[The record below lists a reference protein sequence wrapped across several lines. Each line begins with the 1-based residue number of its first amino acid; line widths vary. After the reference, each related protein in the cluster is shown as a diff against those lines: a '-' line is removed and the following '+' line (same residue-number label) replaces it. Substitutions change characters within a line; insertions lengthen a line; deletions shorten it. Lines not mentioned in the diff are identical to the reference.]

1 MNTCKST
8 TLRKHVTVLLTSL
21 AAAMLL
27 AQGAMAADAA
37 NLKTTLT
44 PLGAERAGNADGSI
58 PAWTGGL
65 TKPDPAYKEGGK
77 RGDPFAAEKPL
88 FSITSKNVGQYADKV
103 TPGVQ
108 AMLKKYPD
116 SYRLDVYPTHRTA
129 AAPQSVYDATYANA
143 GKTKLVDSSAGLIPQ
158 DGEGGIPFPLAKDG
172 VEAIWNHLMR
182 WRGASWHTDFTQYLT
197 TSDGKHVLTNNSRG
211 DYQMPWYLP
220 DGGKKDGTFWA
231 IRMINDGPPLR
242 AGEAI
247 TGRENVNAENTG
259 AWTYLPGQRRVRRL
273 PNACCDTP
281 TPATAGVMS
290 FDELYVFNGRVD
302 RFDWKLVGKK
312 EMYIP
317 YNANKVLTAANA
329 TDVLADHHL
338 NPDVLRWE
346 LHRVWVVE
354 ATLKSG
360 KRHVMPRSTYYLD
373 EDTWAAV
380 LGERYDAQNQLAK
393 VLWTTP
399 VVMPDLPGVV
409 TLTNG
414 FYDLLS
420 GTWFTGDIFA
430 GKNEQYRVMPPY
442 KDSVFTP
449 DALAGEGVR

>member
-1 MNTCKST
+1 MNMRNP
-8 TLRKHVTVLLTSL
+8 LAVLLT
-21 AAAMLL
+21 AACI
-27 AQGAMAADAA
+27 AQGALAATAQEAA
-37 NLKTTLT
+37 TLKTTLT
-44 PLGAERAGNADGSI
+44 PLGAERAASADGNI

-65 TKPDPAYKEGGK
+65 TTAEPGYKDGGK
-77 RGDPFAAEKPL
+77 RGDPFASEKPL
-88 FSITSKNVGQYADKV
+88 YSISAKNMAQYADKL
-103 TPGVQ
+103 TPGIQ

-129 AAPQSVYDATYANA
+129 AAPQGVYDATFANA
-143 GKTKLVDSSAGLIPQ
+143 TNAKLTDGAAGPMPENAQ
-158 DGEGGIPFPLAKDG
+158 GGIPFPIPKSG
-172 VEAIWNHLMR
+172 VEAIWNHLLR
-182 WRGASWHTDFTQYLT
+182 WRGASWHANFTQYLT
-197 TSDGKHVLTNNSRG
+197 TADGKHVLTNDSRA
-211 DYQMPWYLP
+211 DMQMPWYLP
-220 DGGKKDGTFWA
+220 DGGKKDGTFWT
-231 IRMINDGPPLR
+231 IRMTNDGPPLR

-247 TGRENVNAENTG
+247 TGRENINADNAG
-259 AWTYLPGQRRVRRL
+259 VWTYLPGQRRVRRL

-312 EMYIP
+312 ELYIP
-317 YNANKVLTAANA
+317 YNSNKVFTVANP
-329 TDVLADHHL
+329 TDLLADHHL
-338 NPDVLRWE
+338 NPDDIRWE

-354 ATLKSG
+354 ATLKAG

-399 VVMPDLPGVV
+399 VVLPDMPGVV

-414 FYDLLS
+414 FYDMVS

-430 GKNEQYRVMPPY
+430 GKNEQYRVVQAY

>member
-1 MNTCKST
+1 MNERKTVT
-8 TLRKHVTVLLTSL
+8 FRKHVTLLLTSL
-21 AAAMLL
+21 AAALL
-27 AQGAMAADAA
+27 MAQGAMAADAA
-37 NLKTTLT
+37 DLKTTLT

-65 TKPDPAYKEGGK
+65 TKADPAYKDGGK
-77 RGDPFAAEKPL
+77 RSDPFANEKPL
-88 FSITSKNVGQYADKV
+88 FSINAKNLGQYADKV
-103 TPGVQ
+103 TPGIQ

-129 AAPQSVYDATYANA
+129 AAPQAVYDATYANA
-143 GKTKLVDSSAGLIPQ
+143 GKTRLVDSSAGPIPQ

-172 VEAIWNHLMR
+172 VQAIWNHLMR
-182 WRGASWHTDFTQYLT
+182 WRGASWHINFTQYLT
-197 TSDGKHVLTNNSRG
+197 TSDGKHVLTNDSRG

-220 DGGKKDGTFWA
+220 DGGKQDGTFWA

-247 TGRENVNAENTG
+247 TGRENVNADNTG
-259 AWTYLPGQRRVRRL
+259 VWTYLPGQRRVRRL

-317 YNANKVLTAANA
+317 YNANKVFTAASP
-329 TDVLADHHL
+329 TDLLGEHHL

-354 ATLKSG
+354 ATLKAG

-399 VVMPDLPGVV
+399 VVLPDLPGVV

-414 FYDLLS
+414 FYDLVS

-430 GKNEQYRVMPPY
+430 GKSEQYRIVAPY
-442 KDSVFTP
+442 KDAVFTP

>member
-1 MNTCKST
+1 MNERKTVT
-8 TLRKHVTVLLTSL
+8 FRKHVTLLLTSL
-21 AAAMLL
+21 AAALL
-27 AQGAMAADAA
+27 MAQGAMAADAA
-37 NLKTTLT
+37 DLKTTLT

-65 TKPDPAYKEGGK
+65 TKADPAYKDGGK
-77 RGDPFAAEKPL
+77 RSDPFANEKPL
-88 FSITSKNVGQYADKV
+88 FSITAKNLGQYADKV
-103 TPGVQ
+103 TPGIQ

-129 AAPQSVYDATYANA
+129 AAPQAVYDATYANA
-143 GKTKLVDSSAGLIPQ
+143 GKTRLVDSSAGPIPQ

-172 VEAIWNHLMR
+172 VQAIWNHLMR
-182 WRGASWHTDFTQYLT
+182 WRGASWHINFTQYLT
-197 TSDGKHVLTNNSRG
+197 TSDGKHVLTNDSRG

-220 DGGKKDGTFWA
+220 DGGKQDGTFWA

-247 TGRENVNAENTG
+247 TGRENVNADNTG
-259 AWTYLPGQRRVRRL
+259 VWTYLPGQRRVRRL

-317 YNANKVLTAANA
+317 YNANKVFTAASP
-329 TDVLADHHL
+329 TDLLGDHHL

-354 ATLKSG
+354 ATLKAG

-399 VVMPDLPGVV
+399 VVLPDLPGVV

-414 FYDLLS
+414 FYDLVS

-430 GKNEQYRVMPPY
+430 GKSEQYRIVAPY
-442 KDSVFTP
+442 KDAVFTP

>member
-1 MNTCKST
+1 
-8 TLRKHVTVLLTSL
+8 
-21 AAAMLL
+21 
-27 AQGAMAADAA
+27 
-37 NLKTTLT
+37 
-44 PLGAERAGNADGSI
+44 
-58 PAWTGGL
+58 
-65 TKPDPAYKEGGK
+65 
-77 RGDPFAAEKPL
+77 
-88 FSITSKNVGQYADKV
+88 
-103 TPGVQ
+103 
-108 AMLKKYPD
+108 
-116 SYRLDVYPTHRTA
+116 
-129 AAPQSVYDATYANA
+129 VYDATYANA
-143 GKTKLVDSSAGLIPQ
+143 GKTRLVDSSAGLIPQ

-172 VEAIWNHLMR
+172 VQAIWNHLMR
-182 WRGASWHTDFTQYLT
+182 WRAASWHTDFTQYLT
-197 TSDGKHVLTNNSRG
+197 TSDGKHVLTNDSRG

-220 DGGKKDGTFWA
+220 DGGKKDGTFWT

-247 TGRENVNAENTG
+247 TGRENVNADNTG

-290 FDELYVFNGRVD
+290 FDELYVFTGRVD
-302 RFDWKLVGKK
+302 RFDWKLLGKK

-317 YNANKVLTAANA
+317 YNSNKVFTAASPEA
-329 TDVLADHHL
+329 LLGEHHL

-399 VVMPDLPGVV
+399 VVLPDLPGVV
-409 TLTNG
+409 TVTNG
-414 FYDLLS
+414 FYDMLS
-420 GTWFTGDIFA
+420 STWFTGDIFA
-430 GKNEQYRVMPPY
+430 GKSEQYRVVQAY

>member
-1 MNTCKST
+1 MPTRNPFTA
-8 TLRKHVTVLLTSL
+8 LLTAL
-21 AAAMLL
+21 AASLL
-27 AQGAMAADAA
+27 FAQGVMAADASS
-37 NLKTTLT
+37 LKTTLT

-58 PAWTGGL
+58 PAWDGGL
-65 TKPDPAYKEGGK
+65 TKADPNYKDGGK
-77 RGDPFAAEKPL
+77 RGDPFASEKPL
-88 FSITSKNVGQYADKV
+88 FSINAQNAAQYADKLSV
-103 TPGVQ
+103 GTL

-129 AAPQSVYDATYANA
+129 AAPQAVYDATAANA
-143 GKTKLVDSSAGLIPQ
+143 ASAKLVDGASGPAPQ
-158 DGEGGIPFPLAKDG
+158 NAQGGIPFPLPQNGA
-172 VEAIWNHLMR
+172 EAIWNHLLR
-182 WRGASWHTDFTQYLT
+182 WRGASWHTTFTQYLT
-197 TSDGKHVLTNNSRG
+197 TTDGKHVLTNDSRA
-211 DYQMPWYLP
+211 DMQMPFYLP
-220 DGGKKDGTFWA
+220 GGAEKDGVFWA
-231 IRMINDGPPLR
+231 IRLINDGPPLR

-247 TGRENVNAENTG
+247 LGRENLDADKAG

-290 FDELYVFNGRVD
+290 FDELYVFNGRID

-312 EMYIP
+312 ELYIP
-317 YNANKVLTAANA
+317 YNSNRVLNA
-329 TDVLADHHL
+329 DSPEALLDEHHL
-338 NPDVLRWE
+338 KSDALRWE

-360 KRHVMPRSTYYLD
+360 KRHVMPKSTYYLD

-380 LGERYDAQNQLAK
+380 LGERYDSKNQLAK

-399 VVMPDLPGVV
+399 VVVPDLPGVV

-420 GTWFTGDIFA
+420 GAWFAGDIFA
-430 GKNEQYRVMPPY
+430 GKNEQYRIVAPY
-442 KDSVFTP
+442 ADSVFTP
-449 DALAGEGVR
+449 DALAGEGIR

>member
-1 MNTCKST
+1 MTQRKPM
-8 TLRKHVTVLLTSL
+8 TLRTQVTVLLTSL
-21 AAAMLL
+21 AAALL
-27 AQGAMAADAA
+27 MAQGALAADAA
-37 NLKTTLT
+37 DLKTTLT

-65 TKPDPAYKEGGK
+65 TKADLGYKDGGK
-77 RGDPFAAEKPL
+77 RTDPFASEKPL
-88 FSITSKNVGQYADKV
+88 FSITAKNLGQYADKV
-103 TPGVQ
+103 TPGIQ

-129 AAPQSVYDATYANA
+129 AATQAVYDATYANA
-143 GKTKLVDSSAGLIPQ
+143 GKTKLVDSSAGPIPQ

-172 VEAIWNHLMR
+172 VQAIWNHLMR
-182 WRGASWHTDFTQYLT
+182 WRGASWHTDFIQYLT
-197 TSDGKHVLTNNSRG
+197 TADGKHVLTNDSRG
-211 DYQMPWYLP
+211 DYQMPWYLA
-220 DGGKKDGTFWA
+220 DGGKKDGTFWT

-247 TGRENVNAENTG
+247 TGRENINADNTG

-290 FDELYVFNGRVD
+290 FDELYVFTGRID

-312 EMYIP
+312 DMYIP
-317 YNANKVLTAANA
+317 YNSNKVFTAASP
-329 TDVLADHHL
+329 TDLLGEHHL
-338 NPDVLRWE
+338 KPDVIRWE

-399 VVMPDLPGVV
+399 VVLPDLPGVV

-430 GKNEQYRVMPPY
+430 GKNEQYRLMPAY
-442 KDSVFTP
+442 KDAVFTP

>member
-1 MNTCKST
+1 MNEPKTVN
-8 TLRKHVTVLLTSL
+8 LRKHATVLLTAL
-21 AAAMLL
+21 AAALL
-27 AQGAMAADAA
+27 MAQGAMAATAA
-37 NLKTTLT
+37 DLKTTLT

-65 TKPDPAYKEGGK
+65 TQADPAYKDGGK
-77 RGDPFAAEKPL
+77 RGDPFASEKPV
-88 FSITSKNVGQYADKV
+88 FSITAKNLGQYADKV
-103 TPGVQ
+103 TPGIQ

-116 SYRLDVYPTHRTA
+116 SYRLDVYPSHRTA

-143 GKTKLVDSSAGLIPQ
+143 SKTKLVDSSAGPIPQ

-172 VEAIWNHLMR
+172 VQAIWNHLMR
-182 WRGASWHTDFTQYLT
+182 WRGAAWHTDFTQYLT
-197 TSDGKHVLTNNSRG
+197 TSDGKHVLTNDSRG
-211 DYQMPWYLP
+211 DYQMPWYQP
-220 DGGKKDGTFWA
+220 DGGRKDGTFWS

-247 TGRENVNAENTG
+247 TGRENINADNTG
-259 AWTYLPGQRRVRRL
+259 VWTYLPGQRRVRRL

-290 FDELYVFNGRVD
+290 FDELYGFNGRVD

-317 YNANKVLTAANA
+317 YNSNRVFTAASPTA
-329 TDVLADHHL
+329 LLGDHHL

-354 ATLKSG
+354 ATLKAG

-399 VVMPDLPGVV
+399 VVLPDLPGVV

-414 FYDLLS
+414 FYDLVS

>member
-1 MNTCKST
+1 MRNP
-8 TLRKHVTVLLTSL
+8 LAVLLT
-21 AAAMLL
+21 AACI
-27 AQGAMAADAA
+27 AQGALAATAQEAA
-37 NLKTTLT
+37 TLKTTLT
-44 PLGAERAGNADGSI
+44 PLGAERAASADGNI

-65 TKPDPAYKEGGK
+65 TTAEPGYKDGGK
-77 RGDPFAAEKPL
+77 RGDPFASEKPL
-88 FSITSKNVGQYADKV
+88 YSISAKNMAQYADKL
-103 TPGVQ
+103 TPGIQ

-129 AAPQSVYDATYANA
+129 AAPQGVYDATFANA
-143 GKTKLVDSSAGLIPQ
+143 TNAKLTDGAAGPMPENAQ
-158 DGEGGIPFPLAKDG
+158 GGIPFPIPKSG
-172 VEAIWNHLMR
+172 VEAIWNHLLR
-182 WRGASWHTDFTQYLT
+182 WRGASWHANFTQYLT
-197 TSDGKHVLTNNSRG
+197 TADGKHVLTNDSRA
-211 DYQMPWYLP
+211 DMQMPWYLP
-220 DGGKKDGTFWA
+220 DGGKKDGTFWT
-231 IRMINDGPPLR
+231 IRMTNDGPPLR

-247 TGRENVNAENTG
+247 TGRENINADNAG
-259 AWTYLPGQRRVRRL
+259 VWTYLPGQRRVRRL

-312 EMYIP
+312 ELYIP
-317 YNANKVLTAANA
+317 YNSNKVFTVANP
-329 TDVLADHHL
+329 TDLLADHHL
-338 NPDVLRWE
+338 NPDDIRWE

-354 ATLKSG
+354 ATLKAG

-399 VVMPDLPGVV
+399 VVLPDMPGVV

-414 FYDLLS
+414 FYDMVS

-430 GKNEQYRVMPPY
+430 GKNEQYRVVQAY

>member
-1 MNTCKST
+1 MYAPNRLTA
-8 TLRKHVTVLLTSL
+8 LLTAL
-21 AAAMLL
+21 AASLL
-27 AQGAMAADAA
+27 FAQGLMAADA
-37 NLKTTLT
+37 NSLKTSLT

-58 PAWTGGL
+58 PAWDGGL
-65 TKPDPAYKEGGK
+65 TKVDPSYKDGGK
-77 RGDPFAAEKPL
+77 RSDPFASEKPL
-88 FSITSKNVGQYADKV
+88 FSINASNAAQYADKLSAG
-103 TPGVQ
+103 TL

-129 AAPQSVYDATYANA
+129 AAPQAVYDATLANA
-143 GKTKLVDSSAGLIPQ
+143 SSAKLVDGPSGPSPQ
-158 DGEGGIPFPLAKDG
+158 NAQGGIPFPLPQNGA
-172 VEAIWNHLMR
+172 EAIWNHLLR
-182 WRGASWHTDFTQYLT
+182 WRGASWHASFTQYLT
-197 TSDGKHVLTNNSRG
+197 TGDGKHVLTNDSRA
-211 DYQMPWYLP
+211 DLQMPWYLP
-220 DGGKKDGTFWA
+220 GGPKDDGVFWT
-231 IRMINDGPPLR
+231 IRLINDGPPLR

-247 TGRENVNAENTG
+247 LGRENLDADKAG

-290 FDELYVFNGRVD
+290 FDELYVFNGRID

-312 EMYIP
+312 ELYIP
-317 YNANKVLTAANA
+317 YNSNRVLTAKGPE
-329 TDVLADHHL
+329 DILADHHL
-338 NPDVLRWE
+338 NPDVVRWE

-360 KRHVMPRSTYYLD
+360 KRHVMPKSTYYLD

-380 LGERYDAQNQLAK
+380 LGERYDSKNQLAK

-399 VVMPDLPGVV
+399 VVTPDLPGVV

-420 GTWFTGDIFA
+420 GAWFTGDIFA
-430 GKNEQYRVMPPY
+430 GKNEQYRIVAPY
-442 KDSVFTP
+442 GDSVFTP
-449 DALAGEGVR
+449 DSLAGEGIR

>member
-1 MNTCKST
+1 MRNP
-8 TLRKHVTVLLTSL
+8 LAVLLT
-21 AAAMLL
+21 AACI
-27 AQGAMAADAA
+27 AQGALAATAQEAA
-37 NLKTTLT
+37 TLKTTLT
-44 PLGAERAGNADGSI
+44 PLGAERAASADGNI

-65 TKPDPAYKEGGK
+65 TTAEPGYKDGGK
-77 RGDPFAAEKPL
+77 RGDPFASEKPL
-88 FSITSKNVGQYADKV
+88 YSISAKNMAQYADKL
-103 TPGVQ
+103 TPGIQ

-129 AAPQSVYDATYANA
+129 AAPQGVYDATFANA
-143 GKTKLVDSSAGLIPQ
+143 TNAKLTDGAAGPMPENAQ
-158 DGEGGIPFPLAKDG
+158 GGIPFPIPKSG
-172 VEAIWNHLMR
+172 VEAIWNHLLR
-182 WRGASWHTDFTQYLT
+182 WRGASWHANFTQYLT
-197 TSDGKHVLTNNSRG
+197 TADGKHVLTNDSRA
-211 DYQMPWYLP
+211 DMQMPWYLP
-220 DGGKKDGTFWA
+220 DGGKKDGTFWT
-231 IRMINDGPPLR
+231 IRMTNDGPPLR

-247 TGRENVNAENTG
+247 TGRENINADNAG
-259 AWTYLPGQRRVRRL
+259 VWTYLPGQRRVRRL

-312 EMYIP
+312 ALYIP
-317 YNANKVLTAANA
+317 YNSNKVFTVANP
-329 TDVLADHHL
+329 TDLLADHHL
-338 NPDVLRWE
+338 NPDDIRWE

-354 ATLKSG
+354 ATLKAG

-399 VVMPDLPGVV
+399 VVLPDMPGVV

-414 FYDLLS
+414 FYDMVS

-430 GKNEQYRVMPPY
+430 GKNEQYRVVQAY

>member
-1 MNTCKST
+1 MNKRKTV
-8 TLRKHVTVLLTSL
+8 TLRQHLTLLLTSL
-21 AAAMLL
+21 ATALL
-27 AQGAMAADAA
+27 MAQAAMAADAA
-37 NLKTTLT
+37 DLKTSLT
-44 PLGAERAGNADGSI
+44 PLGAERAGNTDGSI

-65 TKPDPAYKEGGK
+65 TKADPAYKDGGK
-77 RGDPFAAEKPL
+77 RSDPFASEKPL
-88 FSITSKNVGQYADKV
+88 FSITAKNLGQYADKV
-103 TPGVQ
+103 TPGIQ

-129 AAPQSVYDATYANA
+129 AAPQAVYDATYANA
-143 GKTKLVDSSAGLIPQ
+143 SKTRLVDSSAGQIPQ

-172 VEAIWNHLMR
+172 VQAIWNHLMR
-182 WRGASWHTDFTQYLT
+182 WRGASWHINFTQYLT
-197 TSDGKHVLTNNSRG
+197 TSDGKHVLTNDSRG

-220 DGGKKDGTFWA
+220 DGGKQDGTFWA

-247 TGRENVNAENTG
+247 TGRENVNADNTG
-259 AWTYLPGQRRVRRL
+259 VWTYLPGQRRVRRL

-317 YNANKVLTAANA
+317 YNANKVFTAASP
-329 TDVLADHHL
+329 TDLLGEHHL

-354 ATLKSG
+354 ATLKAG

-380 LGERYDAQNQLAK
+380 LGERYDAQNQLVK

-399 VVMPDLPGVV
+399 VVLPDLPGVV

-414 FYDLLS
+414 FYDLVS

-430 GKNEQYRVMPPY
+430 GKNEQYRIVPPY

>member
-1 MNTCKST
+1 MNTPRSM
-8 TLRKHVTVLLTSL
+8 TLRKHVSMLLTSL

-65 TKPDPAYKEGGK
+65 TKPDPAYKDGGK
-77 RGDPFAAEKPL
+77 RSDPFAGEKPL
-88 FSITSKNVGQYADKV
+88 FSITSKNIGQYADKV

-143 GKTKLVDSSAGLIPQ
+143 GKTKLVDSSAGPIPQ

-182 WRGASWHTDFTQYLT
+182 WRGASWHTDFAQYLT
-197 TSDGKHVLTNNSRG
+197 TSDGKHVLTNNSRA

-220 DGGKKDGTFWA
+220 DGGKKDGTFWT

-290 FDELYVFNGRVD
+290 FDELYVFTGRVD

-317 YNANKVLTAANA
+317 YNSNKVFTAASA
-329 TDVLADHHL
+329 TDLLGEHHL

-409 TLTNG
+409 TVTNG

-420 GTWFTGDIFA
+420 STWFTGDIFA
-430 GKNEQYRVMPPY
+430 GKNEQYRVVPAY